1 MVIGAFPAAKLGA
14 LLIKQV
20 SKPIAN
26 VVKNQAKS
34 SPVFRKYVCMPPAQ
48 FYNWCEI
55 KSKMWILNL
64 GKPINVPVLNEA
76 QAIELGANLLGEAI
90 IFIIAAGILINEY
103 NRSSKKEAAKEE
115 ARKQELIDLR
125 NDIRELYIQAEEERA
140 QIRELIRRLGD
151 QDTRLQ
157 ALDSKSKKKLKD
169 EIPEIS
175 NEPPPY
181 SPVNDDPNLKA
192 PDKPVELYQLSMTK
206 YQNQPI
212 LLLRAVDDILRDFWS
227 SPINKDEHSYL
238 SQALCYLNELFRTR
252 YLAVVKHNV
261 SCRVFLRM

>member
-14 LLIKQV
+14 LLLKQV

-64 GKPINVPVLNEA
+64 GKPVNIPVLNEA

-90 IFIIAAGILINEY
+90 IFIIAAGILLSEY
-103 NRSSKKEAAKEE
+103 NRSSNKEAAKEQ
-115 ARKQELIDLR
+115 ARIQELLDLR
-125 NDIRELYIQAEEERA
+125 NDIKELYIQAEEERA
-140 QIRELIRRLGD
+140 QIRELFRKLGD
-151 QDTRLQ
+151 QHTQLQ
-157 ALDSKSKKKLKD
+157 SLAEKLGAKPKKVSAPS
-169 EIPEIS
+169 ESS

-181 SPVNDDPNLKA
+181 SPVYDDPSLKNIE
-192 PDKPVELYQLSMTK
+192 KPPELYQLSSVRFQSSTS
-206 YQNQPI
+206 PV
-212 LLLRAVDDILRDFWS
+212 LLFRAVDDILNFFT
-227 SPINKDEHSYL
+227 SPATIKETTHLSHALEYL
-238 SQALCYLNELFRTR
+238 SRIF
-252 YLAVVKHNV
+252 K
-261 SCRVFLRM
+261 F